1 VNLRFTHARD
11 VNALPAAER
20 ALAIDPS
27 LAEALC
33 VKARYLEEE
42 GRVDEAERDIRS
54 ALQLSPESWEVN
66 REAAIFLFR
75 RSRIPDAI
83 PLFEKATLL
92 MEVDWSAPMMLITCY
107 TAIGDKAKARRVAR
121 TALERAE
128 RAIARDPTN
137 GPALAVGALA
147 LAMSGETER
156 AREWIQRAL
165 VLDPDNLT
173 MRYNL
178 ACSLL
183 LEIGDAEEALETL
196 EPFFER
202 TNSPT
207 LIRHLEVD
215 PDLDSIRKDRRFI
228 EMVAAAKKRLGIT
241 DAAE

>member
-1 VNLRFTHARD
+1 
-11 VNALPAAER
+11 
-20 ALAIDPS
+20 
-27 LAEALC
+27 
-33 VKARYLEEE
+33 
-42 GRVDEAERDIRS
+42 
-54 ALQLSPESWEVN
+54 
-66 REAAIFLFR
+66 
-75 RSRIPDAI
+75 
-83 PLFEKATLL
+83 

-107 TAIGDKAKARRVAR
+107 TAIGDKAKARRAAR
-121 TALERAE
+121 TTLERAE

-196 EPFFER
+196 VPFFER
-202 TNSPT
+202 TTSPT

-241 DAAE
+241 